1 MFIVEVDCFR
11 RLEAGVILPDDE
23 LLAQGMTPAQIHA
36 ARMAQL
42 AEARSATGF
51 GTAFPNDHLQS
62 IQPFEEEYCESD
74 PDVYVRR
81 LSTITER
88 TEKTE
93 YTELPARSA
102 RSPSVAFSNRRST
115 RAPSS
120 VTDSSY
126 GEVIGEFQSIRTG
139 LIRRLT
145 SVALMF
151 CFNRAALWSEL
162 TY

>member
-42 AEARSATGF
+42 AEARSASGF

-62 IQPFEEEYCESD
+62 IQPFEEEEYCESD

-126 GEVIGEFQSIRTG
+126 GEVIGGFQSIHAG

-145 SVALMF
+145 SLALF
-151 CFNRAALWSEL
+151 FFLF
-162 TY
+162 